1 MKMTKESKIKE
12 MIAED
17 MVIEASSPWDGVAR
31 FDNYSVVVHK
41 YDNEDLAF
49 LERSDW
55 RYAQAAERIFKLI
68 NPIDWDRLIED
79 YSRVDAAPT
88 PRGERNATP
97 RGRR

>member
-1 MKMTKESKIKE
+1 MRKQEKVKQVITENV
-12 MIAED
+12 
-17 MVIEASSPWDGVAR
+17 VIEATSPWDGEAR
-31 FDNYSVVVHK
+31 FDRYAVVVHK

-97 RGRR
+97 RGGR